1 MAAQGIYVLRAIEN
15 ESTFD
20 NLCETLE
27 EFGIEIVSP
36 IIFDFVTASSSETE
50 LVISGKEET
59 LEDLKEELESL
70 DLLESVS
77 IVDSFEEKFDD
88 YEEDDYEEDGL

>member
-1 MAAQGIYVLRAIEN
+1 MAAQGIYVLRAIKE

-36 IIFDFVTASSSETE
+36 TIFDFVTATSSETE
-50 LVISGKEET
+50 LVISGPEET
-59 LEDLKEELESL
+59 LEDLKEELDSQ

-77 IVDSFEEKFDD
+77 IVDSFEEKYDE
-88 YEEDDYEEDGL
+88 YEDDEEEDGL